1 MREPALHSTPGG
13 QRTVSWIRG
22 AATRATSPGS
32 GFPALPARSPEV
44 AGLEGPVQL
53 RTAMLRGT
61 SGHRP
66 FSRWQHTPSTP
77 KVEWPQAKPSR
88 SRCRTPGQS
97 GQVGMSRS
105 TLWGTGR
112 ASKREPRGR
121 GARRGSSGKFRDQGC
136 VRPRTTHTLG
146 GSRAPPE
153 PGQGVGGPLA
163 GQPGVGAVN
172 PCESKTGPD
181 HRGPLAA
188 PR

>member
-13 QRTVSWIRG
+13 QRSLMHQRG
-22 AATRATSPGS
+22 CY
-32 GFPALPARSPEV
+32 
-44 AGLEGPVQL
+44 
-53 RTAMLRGT
+53 
-61 SGHRP
+61 SGHR
-66 FSRWQHTPSTP
+66 SRLRFPSTSCQVSGSGWLRRACPAQDSYAPRHIWPQALLQMATHTQYTP
-77 KVEWPQAKPSR
+77 KVEWPQAKPSQ

-105 TLWGTGR
+105 ILWGTGR

-153 PGQGVGGPLA
+153 PGQGW
-163 GQPGVGAVN
+163 GALWLGSLVL
-172 PCESKTGPD
+172 G
-181 HRGPLAA
+181 LL
-188 PR
+188 